1 MSIKTLTRTRP
12 YEAKIKIS
20 LRFHP
25 LVMTALQKDSMH
37 SSLSAK
43 VNDILMRHYKLSI

>member
-1 MSIKTLTRTRP
+1 MGIKALKRKRP

-20 LRFHP
+20 LRLHP
-25 LVMTALQKDSMH
+25 LVMTALLKDAMH